1 MTTQAQHLAPAT
13 FPPRWATVAAYG
25 VVLWVVFLLLIRN
38 FGAFLFVPGSVQLL
52 LSFALLVPVAALA
65 VRSLALFGVKDSE
78 ALLGLTIATIPALML
93 DAIAFTWTTWY
104 GPAAQTG
111 AAFILWGV
119 GWTYIFALMQQRSAR

>member
-1 MTTQAQHLAPAT
+1 MTTQTQHLAPAT
-13 FPPRWATVAAYG
+13 FPHRWPAVAAYG

-38 FGAFLFVPGSVQLL
+38 FGTMMFVLGSVQLL
-52 LSFALLVPVAALA
+52 LSFVLLVPIAAVA

-104 GPAAQTG
+104 GPTAQTG